1 MLDFIVRSNAYAIDR
16 GARVSPYFARYSYAF
31 VMLEIVFAL
40 VVIGVAFGI
49 LAQFYLSR
57 SASGELPVAELDIV
71 QERALQ
77 ELESKIAPK
86 PHIILGNDGLFCE
99 GELFSTTQSQITFK
113 LFVPQVC
120 NKPKSP

>member
-1 MLDFIVRSNAYAIDR
+1 MLESKMRSSICAMMACVSLYS
-16 GARVSPYFARYSYAF
+16 ARRSRAF

-57 SASGELPVAELDIV
+57 FASGELPIAELDIV
-71 QERALQ
+71 QEKALQ

-86 PHIILGNDGLFCE
+86 SHIILGKDGLFCE
-99 GELFSTTQSQITFK
+99 GELFSTTQSQSTFK
-113 LFVPQVC
+113 LFVPRVC
-120 NKPKSP
+120 DKPKFP